1 MIHPLAATA
10 RRESPSE
17 ELSDSCTRQ
26 WGSFRY
32 GINHPL
38 ELRSPTRW
46 TPRKPKMPTGE
57 ISLRVAERSERV
69 YFLTGAETRG
79 GTLGI
84 RVSEAR

>member
-1 MIHPLAATA
+1 
-10 RRESPSE
+10 
-17 ELSDSCTRQ
+17 
-26 WGSFRY
+26 
-32 GINHPL
+32 
-38 ELRSPTRW
+38 
-46 TPRKPKMPTGE
+46 MPTGE